1 MDVVQLTRDLV
12 AFDSASRRSNREI
25 SDFLEQQ
32 LRAVGFE
39 VERLQYV
46 DEEGET
52 KVSLVARKGGG
63 TGGLALCSHSD
74 TVPADDWEADPL
86 DAVERDGRLY
96 GRGSCDMKGPLAAT
110 IAAAARFQASELR
123 APIVIVVTAD
133 EEVGYGG
140 AKQVARES
148 ETLRACGVRYGVI
161 AEPTRLIPVHA
172 HKGGVRID
180 VTAYGRSAHT
190 STDAGIS
197 ANFLIAPF
205 FAEMAALRDRVR
217 SEARFRNEAFDPPT
231 NGWNIRLDDGQTA
244 INVTAPKTVCTVA
257 FRPMPGD
264 ATDELIAF
272 VEEHARAHGL
282 EAKTTRTQPFWV
294 ATDSPL
300 VQAAIEVSGGQQPEV
315 VSYGTDAVYLAEC
328 LELVVLGPGDIQQ
341 AHTVDEWI
349 DLEQLRR
356 AVDVYSSL
364 IRRYCA

>member
-12 AFDSASRRSNREI
+12 AFDSASRKSNREI

-32 LRAVGFE
+32 LQKIGCE
-39 VERLQYV
+39 VERLEHV

-74 TVPADDWEADPL
+74 TVPADDWTENPL
-86 DAVERDGRLY
+86 DAVQRDGRLY

-110 IAAAARFQASELR
+110 IAAAARFEASQL
-123 APIVIVVTAD
+123 AHPIVIIVTAD

-140 AKQVARES
+140 AKQVASES
-148 ETLRACGVRYGVI
+148 QTLRACGVRYGVI

-172 HKGGVRID
+172 HKGGARID
-180 VTAYGRSAHT
+180 VTAHGRSAHT

-205 FAEMAALRDRVR
+205 FAEMAALREQVR
-217 SEARFRNEAFDPPT
+217 AEPRYRNEVFDPPT
-231 NGWNIRLDDGQTA
+231 NGWNISLDDGRTP

-264 ATDELIAF
+264 ATDELIAL
-272 VEEHARAHGL
+272 VEARAKAHGL
-282 EAKTTRTQPFWV
+282 ESETTRTKPFWV
-294 ATDSPL
+294 SPDAPL
-300 VQAAIEVSGGQQPEV
+300 VQAALAASGESKPEV
-315 VSYGTDAVYLAEC
+315 VSYGTDAAYLAEC
-328 LELVVLGPGDIQQ
+328 LELVVLGPGDIKQ

-349 DLEQLRR
+349 ALEQLHR
-356 AVDVYSSL
+356 AVDVFSRMIES
-364 IRRYCA
+364 YCR